1 MKVLVTGANGQ
12 LGRELALAIP
22 EGVKL
27 VALGRQELDI
37 TDRDRVLEVVERHGP
52 DVIVNAA
59 AYTAVD
65 RAEEDAERAHAV
77 NSQGA
82 ANVAESATAVR
93 ARVIQLSTDYVFD
106 GRKSTPY
113 LPEDP
118 TSPLC
123 VYGASKAEAERRLIE
138 VTKGEALIIRSA
150 WLYSVHGNNFVRT
163 MLALLR
169 SRDEVRVVADQLGT
183 PTWAKSLARALWS
196 VVTKGDLKG
205 IWHWTDAGVAS
216 WYDFAVA
223 IQEEARAIG
232 LVDRSIH
239 IRPVRTEDYP
249 TPARRPAYSVLDKT
263 TTWSALGI
271 AILHWREALR
281 GMLREVRDHAS
292 A

>member
-1 MKVLVTGANGQ
+1 VKVLVTGANGQ
-12 LGRELALAIP
+12 LARELALAIP

-65 RAEEDAERAHAV
+65 LAEKESERAHAV

-118 TSPLC
+118 TGPLC
-123 VYGASKAEAERRLIE
+123 VYGASKAEAERRLVE
-138 VTKGEALIIRSA
+138 VTNGEALIIRSG
-150 WLYSVHGNNFVRT
+150 WLYSAHGHNFVRT
-163 MLALLR
+163 MLGLLR
-169 SRDEVRVVADQLGT
+169 KRDEVRVVSDQVGT
-183 PTWAKSLARALWS
+183 PTWAKGLARAIWAAVERGS
-196 VVTKGDLKG
+196 LKG
-205 IWHWTDAGVAS
+205 IHHWTDAGVAS

-223 IQEEARAIG
+223 IQEEARALG
-232 LVDRSIH
+232 LSNRPVP
-239 IRPVRTEDYP
+239 IRPIRTDEFP
-249 TPARRPAYSVLDKT
+249 TAARRPPYSLLDKT
-263 TTWSALGI
+263 TTWSALQI
-271 AILHWREALR
+271 TVLHWRDALR
-281 GMLREVRDHAS
+281 AMLRELKEFR
-292 A
+292 

>member
-65 RAEEDAERAHAV
+65 RAEEDAEYAHAV
-77 NSQGA
+77 NGQGA

-150 WLYSVHGNNFVRT
+150 GLYSVHGNNFVRT
-163 MLALLR
+163 MLQLLQNR
-169 SRDEVRVVADQLGT
+169 EEVRVVADQVGT
-183 PTWAKSLARALWS
+183 PTWAKGLASAVWAAVERGS
-196 VVTKGDLKG
+196 LKG
-205 IWHWTDAGVAS
+205 IHHWTDAGVAS

-223 IQEEARAIG
+223 IQEEARALG
-232 LVDRSIH
+232 LSNRPVP
-239 IRPVRTEDYP
+239 IRPIRTDEFP
-249 TPARRPAYSVLDKT
+249 TAARRPPYSLLDKT
-263 TTWSALGI
+263 TTWSALQI
-271 AILHWREALR
+271 TVLHWRDALR
-281 GMLREVRDHAS
+281 AMLRELKEFR
-292 A
+292 

>member
-12 LGRELALAIP
+12 LARELALAIP

-37 TDRDRVLEVVERHGP
+37 TDRDRVLEVVERHRP

-65 RAEEDAERAHAV
+65 LAEKESERAHAV

-163 MLALLR
+163 MLGLLR
-169 SRDEVRVVADQLGT
+169 SRDEVRVVADQVGT

-196 VVTKGDLKG
+196 AVTKGDLKG

>member
-22 EGVKL
+22 EGIKL

-37 TDRDRVLEVVERHGP
+37 TDRDRVLEVVERHRP
-52 DVIVNAA
+52 DLVVNAA

-65 RAEEDAERAHAV
+65 RAEEEAECAHAV

-82 ANVAESATAVR
+82 ANVAESATAVQ
-93 ARVIQLSTDYVFD
+93 ARVVQLTTDYVFD

-113 LPEDP
+113 LPEYA

-123 VYGASKAEAERRLIE
+123 VYGASKAEAEQRLIE

-163 MLALLR
+163 MLGLLR
-169 SRDEVRVVADQLGT
+169 SRDEVRVVADQVGT

-196 VVTKGDLKG
+196 AVTKGDLKG

-271 AILHWREALR
+271 AILHWRKALR
-281 GMLREVRDHAS
+281 GMLREIQDQGAP
-292 A
+292 

>member
-12 LGRELALAIP
+12 LARELALAIP

-65 RAEEDAERAHAV
+65 LAEKESERAHAV

-118 TSPLC
+118 TGPLC
-123 VYGASKAEAERRLIE
+123 VYGASKAEAERRLVE
-138 VTKGEALIIRSA
+138 VTNGEALIIRSG
-150 WLYSVHGNNFVRT
+150 WLYSAHGHNFVRT
-163 MLALLR
+163 MLQLLR
-169 SRDEVRVVADQLGT
+169 SREEVCVVCDQVGT
-183 PTWAKSLARALWS
+183 PTWAKGLASAVWAAVERGS
-196 VVTKGDLKG
+196 LKG
-205 IWHWTDAGVAS
+205 IHHWTDAGVAS

-223 IQEEARAIG
+223 IQEEARALG
-232 LVDRSIH
+232 LSNRPVP
-239 IRPVRTEDYP
+239 IRPIRTDEFP
-249 TPARRPAYSVLDKT
+249 TAARRPPYSLLDKT
-263 TTWSALGI
+263 TTWSALQI
-271 AILHWREALR
+271 TVLHWRDALR
-281 GMLREVRDHAS
+281 AMLRELKEFR
-292 A
+292 